1 MKFQYF
7 FKREAQKAIKL
18 KHKQNKTQNKNDPN
32 NLGYSDGE
40 IKGKRVH
47 TEKVEPKR
55 QLSLSTN
62 KKKSKQK

>member
-32 NLGYSDGE
+32 NLGYSNGE

-47 TEKVEPKR
+47 TEGALKNAPGFSLT
-55 QLSLSTN
+55 LSCCYL
-62 KKKSKQK
+62 